1 VLVRSRYLV
10 AAAMGLWLVHPSW
23 GQEPRPLSI
32 DRAAAPAL
40 SANQQTANTIADN
53 LRQNGKL
60 KGYTIEVTFSQGTV
74 ELHGV
79 VADQTQSDEAIR
91 VVQGVPGVSH
101 IMNHLTLSNKNV
113 IRQVQAGEALAAPA
127 ENLAA
132 PPQPGPGAG
141 SPEPQPVFQPPA
153 PSPYDLNPPKMP
165 PHAWPTY
172 APYNNLSRVA
182 YPDVYPYQSWPFIG
196 PFYPFPKVPPGWRSV
211 KLEFEDGH
219 WWFSRVAGM
228 HDFWRIRYW

>member
-23 GQEPRPLSI
+23 GQEPRPHGI

-40 SANQQTANTIADN
+40 SNNQQTANTIADN
-53 LRQNGKL
+53 LRQNGRL
-60 KGYTIEVTFSQGTV
+60 KGYTIEVSFSQGAA

-79 VADQTQSDEAIR
+79 VADQPQSDEAVR
-91 VVQGVPGVSH
+91 VVQGVPGVERVV
-101 IMNHLTLSNKNV
+101 NHLVLSNKNP
-113 IRQVQAGEALAAPA
+113 IRQVQAGELLIAQP
-127 ENLAA
+127 ETLAA
-132 PPQPGPGAG
+132 PPQAGPAAG
-141 SPEPQPVFQPPA
+141 SQEPQPVFQPPA

-182 YPDVYPYQSWPFIG
+182 YPEAYPYQSWPFIG

-219 WWFSRVAGM
+219 WWFSRVANM
-228 HDFWRIRYW
+228 HDYWRIRYW

>member
-1 VLVRSRYLV
+1 MNCLTIS
-10 AAAMGLWLVHPSW
+10 
-23 GQEPRPLSI
+23 
-32 DRAAAPAL
+32 
-40 SANQQTANTIADN
+40 NQNA
-53 LRQNGKL
+53 
-60 KGYTIEVTFSQGTV
+60 
-74 ELHGV
+74 
-79 VADQTQSDEAIR
+79 
-91 VVQGVPGVSH
+91 
-101 IMNHLTLSNKNV
+101 
-113 IRQVQAGEALAAPA
+113 IRQVQGREALAAPPEA
-127 ENLAA
+127 LAA
-132 PPQPGPGAG
+132 PPLRGPGAG

-153 PSPYDLNPPKMP
+153 PSPYDLNPRQMP